1 MSNDRRHEKGVLFRF
16 SRAYLARR
24 YAILFYSLLVT
35 LAAGPFLDAF
45 SVEVSVVEALLAV
58 NLAAA
63 IVPLA
68 AGVVRRVLLG
78 LFIVTWI
85 VWIGG
90 AWLGRPT
97 VSAASFGVWAIIAVL
112 AVASALQFALRAR
125 VIDREHLYAA
135 LDAYVL
141 FGLFMGVGY
150 WALES
155 LAPGSFHLT
164 TAAAGGDGG
173 FSLPTAVYFSFVTLA
188 TLGYGDVVPVSEAA
202 RGIAIVQAMSGQLYL
217 AVMIARLV
225 SLYGR
230 DEPPRP
236 RAED

>member
-1 MSNDRRHEKGVLFRF
+1 MSNNRREKGVLFRF

-45 SVEVSVVEALLAV
+45 SVEVNVIEALLAV

-68 AGVVRRVLLG
+68 AGLGRRLLLG
-78 LFIVTWI
+78 AFIVAWI
-85 VWIGG
+85 VWFGG

-97 VSAASFGVWAIIAVL
+97 LSAAGLGVWAIIAVL
-112 AVASALQFALRAR
+112 AVASALQFVLRAR
-125 VIDREHLYAA
+125 FVDSEHLYAA

-141 FGLFMGVGY
+141 FGLFLGVAY

-155 LAPGSFHLT
+155 LAPGSFHMT
-164 TAAAGGDGG
+164 TAAAGGDDG
-173 FSLPTAVYFSFVTLA
+173 FSLPTAVYYSFVTLA

-202 RGIAIVQAMSGQLYL
+202 RGIAIVEAMSGQLYL

-230 DEPPRP
+230 GEPPRP
-236 RAED
+236 RAEA